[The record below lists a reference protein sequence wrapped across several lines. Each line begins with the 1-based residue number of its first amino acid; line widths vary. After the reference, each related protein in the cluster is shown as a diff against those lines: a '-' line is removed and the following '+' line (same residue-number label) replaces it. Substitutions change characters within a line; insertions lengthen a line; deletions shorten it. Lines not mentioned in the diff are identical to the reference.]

1 MISLAGVVSRLHIK
15 DMQVKKKKNT
25 LHTDRRQQV
34 ACFLGVFVG
43 LTKAAHSNEER
54 KWYSNEAFECVSGLF
69 APLFFFVFCF
79 FLPPTNNLYARQ
91 WGCKFK
97 MNFNTT

>member
-1 MISLAGVVSRLHIK
+1 MAGVVSRLNIK
-15 DMQVKKKKNT
+15 DMQVKNKKNT

-43 LTKAAHSNEER
+43 STKATRSNEER

-69 APLFFFVFCF
+69 APCF
-79 FLPPTNNLYARQ
+79 FLGFFTPD
-91 WGCKFK
+91 K
-97 MNFNTT
+97 